1 MFIGYAIIQL
11 PELFLFLYKQLLN
24 KLELNGSFKRE
35 DKNYVRP
42 KLTEAK
48 LDADKNEKNETKILS
63 ILERLSKVEQNDT
76 RIFKK
81 LDEKMTAIDD
91 LK

>member
-1 MFIGYAIIQL
+1 M